1 MNFGN
6 ALAALKDG
14 HYVSRNGWNGKGM
27 YVFLIGTD
35 AFQPGIGNWT
45 YTNGKNDNLPLRP
58 FLAIK
63 SINDEVVPWAP
74 SQSDILANDWEL
86 YNL

>member
-6 ALAALKDG
+6 ALVTLKEG

-35 AFQPGIGNWT
+35 ASQPGIG
-45 YTNGKNDNLPLRP
+45 K
-58 FLAIK
+58 
-63 SINDEVVPWAP
+63 
-74 SQSDILANDWEL
+74 
-86 YNL
+86 